1 MIRDEPDEVVGVD
14 SDAYDPDPLT
24 IVLEVANLVIQ
35 PGALSALAAGISAT
49 TGVLLWKDVKDGK
62 IIEMRRKLFE
72 IDRALTDGF
81 ASLMLLAS
89 LLDQFHH
96 LHNPIRIGGAP
107 ITGFKNARRLRKA
120 HEDCRSAV
128 KDARDG
134 FSDLSALLPKETSEH
149 ITETLARLDKLSTQ
163 IICVGGQ
170 YGQFLVAA
178 SRAMSIVDE
187 FICVIGE
194 HCEFHR
200 SARTFTDDLILSL
213 PSLVNFKASRQNKST
228 VRDGS
233 G

>member
-24 IVLEVANLVIQ
+24 IVLEVANLVTQ
-35 PGALSALAAGISAT
+35 PGALGALAAGITATTAGITAT
-49 TGVLLWKDVKDGK
+49 TGIFLWKDVKDK
-62 IIEMRRKLFE
+62 QRIEMRRKLFE

-89 LLDQFHH
+89 LLDQFHY
-96 LHNPIRIGGAP
+96 LQKPIRIGSAP
-107 ITGFKNARRLRKA
+107 ITGFKNAHRLRKA

-134 FSDLSALLPKETSEH
+134 FSALSALLPQREEETSKH

-163 IICVGGQ
+163 IICVGKQ

-194 HCEFHR
+194 HCGFHR

-213 PSLVNFKASRQNKST
+213 PSLVKDSDQN
-228 VRDGS
+228 
-233 G
+233 

>member
-35 PGALSALAAGISAT
+35 PGALSVLAAGVSAT
-49 TGVLLWKDVKDGK
+49 TGILQWKHVKDK
-62 IIEMRRKLFE
+62 QRIEMRRTLFE

-96 LHNPIRIGGAP
+96 LQSPIHIGGAP
-107 ITGFKNARRLRKA
+107 ITGFKNAQRLRKA

-134 FSDLSALLPKETSEH
+134 FSDLSARLPQDQETSEH
-149 ITETLARLDKLSTQ
+149 ITETLARLNKLSTQ
-163 IICVGGQ
+163 IICVGGA

-187 FICVIGE
+187 LICEIGK
-194 HCEFHR
+194 HCGFRR
-200 SARTFTDDLILSL
+200 SARSFTDELILSL
-213 PSLVNFKASRQNKST
+213 PILGAQ
-228 VRDGS
+228 GS
-233 G
+233 VLPDN